1 MNIEALVQAFR
12 VAAEDTVQPYFV
24 EDEQAVEYL
33 NEAENEAALRM
44 RLLHESSDADVCE
57 IDVAAGT
64 AVYALH
70 ASLFE
75 LTHTAFRLDGATE
88 RTPVTL
94 VSTDWLDQKLPCWRD
109 EQDTPRYAVQLETSI
124 RLVPKPSAAGT
135 LLLEGYR
142 LPLVP
147 MEDGTDHDS
156 PEIHAAHHR
165 YLVEWALYRA
175 YSVPDT
181 ELQDVERAAAALE
194 RFTRYFGER
203 PDANLRRITRE
214 DVTHYNVSHL
224 I

>member
-1 MNIEALVQAFR
+1 MNIEALLQAFR
-12 VAAEDTVQPYFV
+12 VAALDTVQPYLV
-24 EDEQAVEYL
+24 EDEQAIEYL

-44 RLLHESSDADVCE
+44 RLLHESADADVCE
-57 IDVAAGT
+57 IDVTAGT
-64 AVYALH
+64 SVYDLH

-88 RTPVTL
+88 RTPVEL
-94 VSTDWLDQKLPCWRD
+94 KSTGWLDKQMPCWRD
-109 EQDTPRYAVQLETSI
+109 ETGTPCYAVQLETSI
-124 RLVPKPSAAGT
+124 RLVPEPDANGT

-147 MEDGTDHDS
+147 MEDGTAKDT
-156 PEIHAAHHR
+156 PEIHQAHHR

-181 ELQDVERAAAALE
+181 EVQDTERAASALE

-214 DVTHYNVSHL
+214 DVTHHNVSHL